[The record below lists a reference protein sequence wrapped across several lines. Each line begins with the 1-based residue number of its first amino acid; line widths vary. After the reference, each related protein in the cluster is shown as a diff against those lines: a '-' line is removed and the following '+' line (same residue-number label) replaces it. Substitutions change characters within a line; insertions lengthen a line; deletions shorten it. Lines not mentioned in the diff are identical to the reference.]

1 MEGSLVNAI
10 PLGQDGVGWARNPY
24 DYQKTERWM
33 GLFHEVSPKEQ
44 ALGYNN
50 SCTTC
55 HGGTTTRMNLKSI
68 GYTAKKPTS
77 DLCNDCHGSK
87 TYSFTSVH
95 PRHTNKGY
103 DCSSCHNF
111 SRAQ

>member
-1 MEGSLVNAI
+1 
-10 PLGQDGVGWARNPY
+10 
-24 DYQKTERWM
+24 M
-33 GLFHEVSPKEQ
+33 GLFHEVAPKEQ

-55 HGGTTTRMNLKSI
+55 HGGTTTRMNLKNI

-77 DLCNDCHGSK
+77 DLCNDCHGSES
-87 TYSFTSVH
+87 YSFTRVH
-95 PRHTNKGY
+95 PRHTNDGVN
-103 DCSSCHNF
+103 CSSCHTF